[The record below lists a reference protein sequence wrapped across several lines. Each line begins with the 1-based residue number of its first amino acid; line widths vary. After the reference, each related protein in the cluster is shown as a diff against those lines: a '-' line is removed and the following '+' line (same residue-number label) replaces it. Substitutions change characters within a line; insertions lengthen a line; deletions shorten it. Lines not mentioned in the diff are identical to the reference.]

1 MSWLFSA
8 ALEAEFSAA
17 ACSAG
22 DASAPSST
30 TDMPLPSWLKGKTTG
45 CFTLSLSGTTCVRST
60 DDHGEAVLTWFLEAF
75 PARTSVSQGAGPESK
90 GLTPDCGQSSRESFA
105 RFDLNGHSWRTPQPS
120 LFEDLELFSPT
131 WPRWGTMRNGEC
143 SEQTK
148 PPSRVI
154 AEKSRSFTTVT
165 ASGSWVVDRAP
176 TPTVS
181 GNYNQKGASPTSGD
195 GLATWVKQRLPTP
208 TTIDSGSRFNRSDSP
223 GAALRPLLGAMARHN
238 LWPPEEEPWI
248 RQRLPTPKASDG
260 TRGNCPSERTRHSPS
275 LVAAAAPATGGL
287 LSPMWTEWFLGWPIG
302 WTGLEPLAMARF
314 RQWLLSHGIRWSPVS
329 ARLSRRRRRNK
340 VAYFRPFPWLCVWR
354 REKFNGIRFQH
365 CTTMA
370 PLPF

>member
-1 MSWLFSA
+1 MSWLFSEALA
-8 ALEAEFSAA
+8 AEYSAA

-30 TDMPLPSWLKGKTTG
+30 TATPLPSWLKGKTTG
-45 CFTLSLSGTTCVRST
+45 CFTLSRSGMMCEPST
-60 DDHGEAVLTWFLEAF
+60 EDRGEALLTSYRAAF
-75 PARTSVSQGAGPESK
+75 RAPTSVSQDEVQES
-90 GLTPDCGQSSRESFA
+90 LDPTLDCGRSSLESFA
-105 RFDLNGHSWRTPQPS
+105 RFDRATHSWRTPQPS
-120 LFEDLELFSPT
+120 LFAELELFSPT
-131 WPRWGTMRNGEC
+131 WPRWGTMRSGEC

-165 ASGSWVVDRAP
+165 VSGSWVAERAP
-176 TPTVS
+176 TPTVT

-223 GAALRPLLGAMARHN
+223 GAALRPPLGAMARHN
-238 LWPPEEEPWI
+238 LWPPEEQTWI

-302 WTGLEPLAMARF
+302 WTGLEPLEMVRF
-314 RQWLLSHGIRWSPVS
+314 QQWLLSHGIRWSLDSP
-329 ARLSRRRRRNK
+329 RLSKRTLPNK
-340 VAYFRPFPWLCVWR
+340 VAYFRPFPRFCVWR
-354 REKFNGIRFQH
+354 RKTHDDMWYRLG
-365 CTTMA
+365 TTMG
-370 PLPF
+370 PIPF